1 MQFQYDMKLKGKCSS
16 LLWYL
21 FVSMI
26 STEQSTQFP
35 LRVCCACTHMYFVH
49 AENSFLEVTLI
60 WRAKQRQMAGVFK
73 QASIYVDLVRSLF
86 TSR

>member
-1 MQFQYDMKLKGKCSS
+1 MQFQYDMKLKGECSS
-16 LLWYL
+16 LVWYL

-35 LRVCCACTHMYFVH
+35 LRICCACIHMSIVH

-73 QASIYVDLVRSLF
+73 QASICVDLVRSLF